1 MFLLPLEDKR
11 MNEELTYY
19 LIIFLGIILG
29 AGISVIV
36 LTILNKTFSHKEKEE

>member
-1 MFLLPLEDKR
+1 

-29 AGISVIV
+29 AGINVIV
-36 LTILNKTFSHKEKEE
+36 LTILNKTFGHKEKEG

>member
-1 MFLLPLEDKR
+1 

-29 AGISVIV
+29 AVISIGV
-36 LTILNKTFSHKEKEE
+36 LAFLNKTFGHKEKQG